1 MTTEEPER
9 QPLCAFIV
17 RNANQRT
24 FDRHAH
30 VHRAGE
36 KLSHVYLLEDGWLA
50 RIRTD
55 RDGSAAFTA
64 MYIAGDVIG
73 ADALSGYAVTDDLIA
88 LTDARVRRVSL
99 TGLRAEAATDASLAL
114 DLAVLLARE
123 TVLLREALFA
133 VGRQPSDARLCTFF
147 LQTFQRLVAAGLAHP
162 AAASFDLP
170 LTQADIAAATG
181 LTSVH
186 VNRVLKRLRDWGW
199 LEFRDGTAR
208 LLNME
213 ALQRH
218 AHIASMIS

>member
-1 MTTEEPER
+1 MTTEQPER
-9 QPLCAFIV
+9 DSLRAFIV
-17 RNANQRT
+17 RNARRRE

-36 KLSHVYLLEDGWLA
+36 KLGHVYLLEDGWLA

-55 RDGSAAFTA
+55 RGGSAAFTA
-64 MYIAGDVIG
+64 LYIAGDVIG

-88 LTDARVRRVSL
+88 LTGVRVKQVPL
-99 TGLRAEAATDASLAL
+99 TTLQADAATDASLAL
-114 DLAVLLARE
+114 DLARLLARE
-123 TVLLREALFA
+123 TVFLRVALFA

-147 LQTFQRLVAAGLAHP
+147 LQTFQRLVAAGLTNS
-162 AAASFDLP
+162 AATSFDLP
-170 LTQADIAAATG
+170 LTQADLAIATG

-186 VNRVLKRLRDWGW
+186 VNRVLKRLREWGW

-208 LLNME
+208 LLNPE

-218 AHIASMIS
+218 AHVASKVK